1 MANPLDGDLDATF
14 WHMEVYVL
22 GSWHQSFAPPTFHHN
37 AAFSIANCGLSSWL
51 P

>member
-1 MANPLDGDLDATF
+1 MANLLDSDLDATF

-22 GSWHQSFAPPTFHHN
+22 APKLAPPTFHHN
-37 AAFSIANCGLSSWL
+37 AAFSIANFGLSSWL